1 MTLIPNTT
9 RLPTEPALSE
19 AGLGSPRVPPRT
31 LSHGTDHLVGGEAV
45 FSAVAS
51 NIGGRHETASDHED
65 LLTGRH
71 RRSFFSELQINPQ
84 PAFPRLQHDR
94 AGGVLG
100 RRPPRLKDSEG
111 EGV

>member
-1 MTLIPNTT
+1 MNTT

-45 FSAVAS
+45 FSAVAA
-51 NIGGRHETASDHED
+51 NIGGCHETASDSEHRLHE
-65 LLTGRH
+65 LSYY
-71 RRSFFSELQINPQ
+71 RRPFFSELQINPQ

-94 AGGVLG
+94 AGGVSG